1 MSRDEHLGSFF
12 NEVKQLVRSYAETK
26 LGIIKLQGVQFASK
40 AIGFFLWL
48 FFFLFLMVL
57 ILIFCGVVAGFWFSE
72 LTGSYVLGFGLAT
85 LLLLL
90 VLVLLTLFRK
100 ILFVNPL
107 IRAFVRMSF
116 RKSDDETN
124 SEMK

>member
-1 MSRDEHLGSFF
+1 
-12 NEVKQLVRSYAETK
+12 
-26 LGIIKLQGVQFASK
+26 
-40 AIGFFLWL
+40 
-48 FFFLFLMVL
+48 
-57 ILIFCGVVAGFWFSE
+57 VAGFWFSE
-72 LTGSYVLGFGLAT
+72 LTGSYVIGFGLAT
-85 LLLLL
+85 MLLLL

-100 ILFVNPL
+100 SLFVNPL

>member
-1 MSRDEHLGSFF
+1 MPRDEHLGSFF
-12 NEVKQLVRSYAETK
+12 NEVKQLLRSYAETK

-57 ILIFCGVVAGFWFSE
+57 ILIFCGVVVGFWFSE
-72 LTGSYVLGFGLAT
+72 LMGSYVIGFGLAT

-100 ILFVNPL
+100 SLFVTPL
-107 IRAFVRMSF
+107 IRAFIRMSF
-116 RKSDDETN
+116 SDSDGETN